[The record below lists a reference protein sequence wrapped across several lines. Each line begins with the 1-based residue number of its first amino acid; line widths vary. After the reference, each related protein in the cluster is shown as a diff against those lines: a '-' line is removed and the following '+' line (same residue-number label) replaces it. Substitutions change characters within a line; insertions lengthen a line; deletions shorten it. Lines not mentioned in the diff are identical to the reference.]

1 MKPKNTIITH
11 VNKINNGIF
20 RTSNTS
26 QGQIENTIN
35 KEAIE
40 NYYVTYKGLDIVCEH
55 YFK

>member
-40 NYYVTYKGLDIVCEH
+40 NYYVIYKGLDIVCEH